1 MKKKK
6 KDFTVKEVEEFF
18 LPLNKIPSSQMH
30 ALQTT
35 VKHRNSNTC
44 MLTLTADTEEKQQ
57 GKLHFQVF
65 PERLTSH
72 LFATGLCLKNNLI
85 FS

>member
-6 KDFTVKEVEEFF
+6 RFLSERGRGVF

-35 VKHRNSNTC
+35 VKHRNSNAC